1 MTRIFAATTFLLA
14 LLAALPQAA
23 GAMITERCATPS
35 GLLELGQPLPR
46 VAARL
51 ARNETV
57 TVVAIG
63 SSSTG
68 GAGASAPE
76 FSYPAQLATLW
87 PQLVGGQVEVHNRGI
102 NGQDIIE
109 MNARLRADAIDIRPD
124 LVLWQLGTNA
134 VLRSQGVEVY
144 RAHIQRGIAIL
155 QAAGI
160 DVVLIDLQYAPKVLG
175 DRDHIAMQ
183 KILADLAAEQRVG
196 LFRRFAVMRHW
207 LRGSLQMGDVVTADG
222 LHMNDL
228 GYACWAHSLARAI
241 QLSTT
246 LPEQKSAVSGKN

>member
-1 MTRIFAATTFLLA
+1 MTRVFAATSLLLA
-14 LLAALPQAA
+14 LLATLPQAA
-23 GAMITERCATPS
+23 GAMMAERCAAPM
-35 GLLELGQPLPR
+35 GLLDLGQPLPR

-57 TVVAIG
+57 SVVAIG

-76 FSYPAQLATLW
+76 FSYPSQLATLW

-102 NGQDIIE
+102 NGQDILQ
-109 MNARLRADAIDIRPD
+109 MNERLQADAVEIRPD
-124 LVLWQLGTNA
+124 LVLWQLGTND

-144 RAHIQRGIAIL
+144 RAHIQRGIALL

-160 DVVLIDLQYAPKVLG
+160 DVVLIDLQYAPKVLQ

-183 KILADLAAEQRVG
+183 KILADLAVEQRVA
-196 LFRRFAVMRHW
+196 LFRRFAIMRYW
-207 LRGSLQMGDVVTADG
+207 LRGGLQMGDMVTPDG

-241 QLSTT
+241 QLSTV
-246 LPEQKSAVSGKN
+246 LPGQKSAVSGKN

>member
-1 MTRIFAATTFLLA
+1 MMRVLATTALLA
-14 LLAALPQAA
+14 LLAALPLTASA
-23 GAMITERCATPS
+23 TVIDRCVTPP
-35 GLLELGQPLPR
+35 GLLGLGQPLPR

-57 TVVAIG
+57 SVVAIG

-102 NGQDIIE
+102 NGQDILH
-109 MNARLRADAIDIRPD
+109 MNERLQADAVEIRPD
-124 LVLWQLGTNA
+124 LVLWQLGTND

-160 DVVLIDLQYAPKVLG
+160 DVVLIDLQYAPKVLQ
-175 DRDHIAMQ
+175 DRDHLAMQ
-183 KILADLAAEQRVG
+183 KILADLATEQRVG
-196 LFRRFAVMRHW
+196 LFRRFAIMRHW
-207 LRGSLQMGDVVTADG
+207 LRSGGLQVGDMVTSDG

-228 GYACWAHSLARAI
+228 GYTCWAYSLARAI
-241 QLSTT
+241 QLSAV
-246 LPEQKSAVSGKN
+246 PPGQKSAVSGKN